1 MAGRRWRAVVG
12 GIGEVFIT
20 IGVVLVLFVVWQLGF
35 VAIVDSNAQIGVV
48 SQLEAQFAAGGEGL
62 PDIPLTSPGGT
73 ATDPG
78 GTSGTTGTTG
88 NTGPKVTLEDGKVF
102 AILRVP
108 RLGGPGWARPIYE
121 GVGLPTLAK
130 GLGRYPDTALPGAI
144 GNFAVAGHRAG
155 HGNPLINIDAIRDG
169 DVMVVE
175 TRSGYAVYRA
185 QRHTIVPPTSV
196 DVVAAVPQKPGVKP
210 TEAWFTLTSCDPR
223 FSSTNRYIV
232 FAKLERVIPRAEG
245 LPADLL
251 ADPR

>member
-1 MAGRRWRAVVG
+1 VAGRRWRAVVG
-12 GIGEVFIT
+12 GIGELFIT
-20 IGVVLVLFVVWQLGF
+20 VGVVLVLFVVWQLGY
-35 VAIVDSNAQIGVV
+35 VAVVDSRAQLGVV
-48 SQLEAQFAAGGEGL
+48 AEGEAQFAAGGASL
-62 PDIPLTSPGGT
+62 PDIPLQSDPTATGGAGGT
-73 ATDPG
+73 ASTA
-78 GTSGTTGTTG
+78 
-88 NTGPKVTLEDGKVF
+88 PKVTLEDGRVF

-108 RLGGPGWARPIYE
+108 RLGGPTWARPIYE
-121 GVGLPTLAK
+121 GVGLPVLAK
-130 GLGRYPDTALPGAI
+130 GLGRYPNTALPGAI

-155 HGNPLINIDAIRDG
+155 HGNPLIDIDAIRNG
-169 DVMVVE
+169 DVMIVE
-175 TRSGYAVYRA
+175 TRAGWVVYRA

>member
-35 VAIVDSNAQIGVV
+35 VAIVDSNAQRGVV

-62 PDIPLTSPGGT
+62 PEIPLTPGGT
-73 ATDPG
+73 TTDPG
-78 GTSGTTGTTG
+78 GAT
-88 NTGPKVTLEDGKVF
+88 NTPKVTLEDGKVF

-155 HGNPLINIDAIRDG
+155 HGNPLINIDAIREG